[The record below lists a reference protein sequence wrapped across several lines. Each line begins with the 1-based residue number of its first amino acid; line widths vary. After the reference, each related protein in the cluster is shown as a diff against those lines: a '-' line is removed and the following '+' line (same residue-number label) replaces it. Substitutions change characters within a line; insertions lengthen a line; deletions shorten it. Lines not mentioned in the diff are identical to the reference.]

1 MDAISNLYRQW
12 LRPFRT
18 LGAFSWLWLL
28 TLALGI
34 SVGAVCYTQL
44 KQTVLDPFEF
54 PNAEQLIAIKRDQ
67 GMCRDCPVSAGLWR
81 DIDAIADLDAAG
93 YTSLNERM
101 SGTGLA
107 AQKIDVAAT
116 TPNFLSMLQVP
127 PRLGRNLR
135 TEDAD
140 SNVAMIAEGLWRRE
154 FAADP
159 AVIGRTI
166 RFGEKTYQIVGV
178 SSDRLDRL
186 HRFDALKFSRFAE
199 DNDGSNFLS
208 IYARKPPGLS
218 DVALKT
224 SLAGA
229 LANARKR
236 SATNYD
242 GSDYMLNF
250 LSMQSHRTRW
260 LKQTLTPVLVMVSLL
275 AFLMACNAASLF
287 AVSVLR
293 RMTALC
299 TETALGASRM
309 RLLMQVLKQSVLF
322 TISGTL
328 LALLIAPLL
337 FELTRRMLPADSL
350 SLLAVHYDPKM
361 VLLVG
366 TVFLL
371 LNAIASLLPAALI
384 LRTQRLLSSDRSQ
397 VSGTGQRVGQ
407 IALAVQLVGA
417 TAVLMM
423 SILLLRTLN
432 RLDAVDAGFDV
443 APIWTAKVIWPN
455 NTQLNDEA
463 SINQAVQKNIAFAN
477 QVIASVRQ
485 IPGVSS
491 VAFANDIPLGEQMWN
506 NGTVVIPGASSG
518 NPDQPPY
525 AQFRAIVGDYDQ
537 ALGIRVVEGKLP
549 HYRPGQEWQEVA
561 VNQEY
566 VDRFMKGMSPVG
578 RTLEEWKVTVVGV
591 LANVKQASLSKES
604 QPDLYASLQS
614 MHWMSQSQLIV
625 RSAPGA
631 NGQQL
636 SIAELY
642 AAVREKVQAIDP
654 SVPLFAPQSGADLRA
669 SVMSTNTLMSRIAGS
684 FAVLALLTTA
694 LGLFGLCAYAVARRQ
709 REFGLRLAIGAA
721 PAEVLKDVLGRSL
734 KLGAVCAVIGCGLG
748 ILQSKLIA
756 NWMFGVASYD
766 AWSIVLSIGVMLTLI
781 AAASFLPAWNASRT
795 DPMIALRSD

>member
-44 KQTVLDPFEF
+44 KQAVLDPFAF
-54 PNAEQLIAIKRDQ
+54 PQVEQLIAIKRDQ
-67 GMCRDCPVSAGLWR
+67 GMCKDCPVTAGLWR
-81 DIDAIADLDAAG
+81 DIDAIPSLDAAG
-93 YTSLNERM
+93 YTALNERM
-101 SGTGLA
+101 SGTGIA

-116 TPNFLSMLQVP
+116 SPNFLSMLQLAP
-127 PRLGRNLR
+127 KLGRNLLA
-135 TEDAD
+135 EDAD
-140 SNVAMIAEGLWRRE
+140 GGAVMIAESLWRRE

-159 AVIGRTI
+159 SIIGRSVRI
-166 RFGEKTYQIVGV
+166 GEQTYQVVGV

-186 HRFDALKFSRFAE
+186 HRFDVLKFSRFAD

-208 IYARKPPGLS
+208 IYARKPAALS
-218 DVALKT
+218 DAALKT
-224 SLAGA
+224 SLANA
-229 LANARKR
+229 LGNARKR
-236 SATNYD
+236 SPDNYE
-242 GSDYMLNF
+242 GSDYVLNF

-260 LKQTLTPVLVMVSLL
+260 LEETLTPILVMVSLL

-293 RMTALC
+293 RMSALC
-299 TETALGASRM
+299 TETALGASRA

-328 LALLIAPLL
+328 LALLIAPVL
-337 FELTRRMLPADSL
+337 FELTRRILPGDSL
-350 SLLAVHYDPKM
+350 GLLAVRYDPLM
-361 VLLVG
+361 VLLIG
-366 TVFLL
+366 AVFLL
-371 LNAIASLLPAALI
+371 LNAIASLIPAALI
-384 LRTQRLLSSDRSQ
+384 LRTQRLLNGDRSQ

-417 TAVLMM
+417 TAVLML

-432 RLDAVDAGFDV
+432 RLDTVDVGFDV
-443 APIWTAKVIWPN
+443 APIWTAKIIWPN
-455 NTQLNDEA
+455 NTQLDDQA
-463 SINQAVQKNIAFAN
+463 DINQAVQKNIAFAN
-477 QVIASVRQ
+477 QLISSVQQ
-485 IPGVSS
+485 IPGISA
-491 VAFANDIPLGEQMWN
+491 VAFANDMPLGEQMWN
-506 NGTVVIPGASSG
+506 NGDFVVPGAKSDDP
-518 NPDQPPY
+518 NQQPY

-549 HYRPGQEWQEVA
+549 NYRPGQEWQEVA

-566 VDRFMKGMSPVG
+566 VDRFMKGVSPLG
-578 RTLEEWKVTVVGV
+578 RTLDQWKVKVVGV
-591 LANVKQASLSKES
+591 LANVKQASLTRASE
-604 QPDLYASLQS
+604 PDVYASLHS
-614 MHWMSQSQLIV
+614 MYWMSQAQLIV
-625 RSAPGA
+625 RTEAGA
-631 NGQQL
+631 DGARLTSEQL
-636 SIAELY
+636 YTSI
-642 AAVREKVQAIDP
+642 REKVQAIDA

-669 SVMSTNTLMSRIAGS
+669 SVMSTNTLMSRIATS
-684 FAVLALLTTA
+684 FALLALLTTA

-734 KLGAVCAVIGCGLG
+734 KLGVICAVIGCAIGV
-748 ILQSKLIA
+748 LQSKLIA
-756 NWMFGVASYD
+756 NWMFGIASYD
-766 AWSIVLSIGVMLTLI
+766 AWSILLSISVMLALI